1 MIELTTGLVF
11 LMTSLYGNAS
21 TTTDSVNVQTLTA
34 NGGNTASVITSSDRA
49 NFEKYVREHFADTPI
64 LAEIAKCESEFRQFD
79 KKGNVIRGIVDN
91 DDIGLMQ
98 INERYHLDT
107 AKKLG
112 YDIHTVE
119 GNMAYAKYLYEKSGS
134 KPWNASKPCWS
145 KTLAM
150 K

>member
-21 TTTDSVNVQTLTA
+21 TTTDSVNVQTLRA
-34 NGGNTASVITSSDRA
+34 NVGNTASVAASDRA
-49 NFEKYVREHFADTPI
+49 IFEKYVRDHFADTPI
-64 LAEIAKCESEFRQFD
+64 LAEIARCESTFRQFD
-79 KKGNVIRGIVDN
+79 KNGNVIRGLVDN

-107 AKKLG
+107 AEKLG
-112 YDIHTVE
+112 YDIHTLE
-119 GNMAYAKYLYEKSGS
+119 GNMAYAKYLYGKSGS
-134 KPWNASKPCWS
+134 RPWNASKPCWE
-145 KTLAM
+145 KTLAV